1 MTSNVAFLHEMD
13 GLNREVREMADRTN
27 EAIEKAVKLIATG
40 DVELKVDI
48 NRLDKELYHYDN
60 LVEKHCLDLIALYS
74 PVAGDLRTVSTCL
87 KIIEDLNR
95 IGRYAHD
102 IAEVSEVFEVQGH
115 FTRMVNIR
123 HMAELVVDMV
133 HDSIV
138 SFTNREVPMARE
150 LFERDDEVDC
160 LYDTIFRE
168 ILTYMMEDP
177 KKITAGINHILVARY
192 LERIADH
199 SCNIGERV
207 VYMVTGDRMDPV
219 QRKKNI
225 CKLPFQAKNG
235 PVQERSEENGFNWH
249 ELSEK

>member
-1 MTSNVAFLHEMD
+1 MTSNISFLQEMD
-13 GLNREVREMADRTN
+13 GLNREVREMSDRAN

-40 DVELKVDI
+40 DDVLMKDV

-60 LVEKHCLDLIALYS
+60 LIEKHCLDLIALYS
-74 PVAGDLRTVSTCL
+74 PVAGDLRTVSACL

-102 IAEVSEVFEVQGH
+102 IAEVSEVFEAQGH
-115 FTRMVNIR
+115 FTRMVNIQ
-123 HMAELVVDMV
+123 HMAELVVEMV
-133 HDSIV
+133 HDSIE
-138 SFTNREVPMARE
+138 SFTKRDSVMARE
-150 LFERDDEVDC
+150 LFERDDEVDS

-168 ILTYMMEDP
+168 MLTYMMEDS
-177 KKITAGINHILVARY
+177 KKITAGINYVLVARY

-207 VYMVTGDRMDPV
+207 VYMVTGERMDPAE
-219 QRKKNI
+219 RKKVLNNNLI
-225 CKLPFQAKNG
+225 APNKEKDEG
-235 PVQERSEENGFNWH
+235 DIEEPGSNWH

>member
-1 MTSNVAFLHEMD
+1 MTSNISFFQEMD
-13 GLNREVREMADRTN
+13 ELNREVREMSDRAN
-27 EAIEKAVKLIATG
+27 EAIQKAVKLIATG
-40 DVELKVDI
+40 DDVLKQDV

-60 LVEKHCLDLIALYS
+60 LVEKHCLDVIALYS

-102 IAEVSEVFEVQGH
+102 IAEVSEVFEAQGH
-115 FTRMVNIR
+115 FTRMVNIQ
-123 HMAELVVDMV
+123 HMADLVVDMV
-133 HDSIV
+133 HDSID
-138 SFTNREVPMARE
+138 SFTKRDSVMARV

-168 ILTYMMEDP
+168 MLTYMMEDS
-177 KKITAGINHILVARY
+177 KKITAGINYILVARY

-207 VYMVTGDRMDPV
+207 VYMVTGERMDPAE
-219 QRKKNI
+219 RKKELCNNLI
-225 CKLPFQAKNG
+225 PPKRDRDEEDEEIHISNG
-235 PVQERSEENGFNWH
+235 H

>member
-1 MTSNVAFLHEMD
+1 MTSNIAFLQEMD
-13 GLNREVREMADRTN
+13 GLNREIMEMADRAN

-40 DVELKVDI
+40 DDVLKEDV

-74 PVAGDLRTVSTCL
+74 PVAGDLRTVSACL

-102 IAEVSEVFEVQGH
+102 IAEVSEVFEAHGH
-115 FTRMVNIR
+115 FTRMVNIQ

-133 HDSIV
+133 HDSID
-138 SFTNREVPMARE
+138 SFTKRDPIMARG

-168 ILTYMMEDP
+168 ILTYMMEDQ
-177 KKITAGINHILVARY
+177 KKITAGINYVLVARY

-207 VYMVTGDRMDPV
+207 VYMVTGERMDPAE
-219 QRKKNI
+219 RKKELCNNLI
-225 CKLPFQAKNG
+225 SSKKDRAPDE
-235 PVQERSEENGFNWH
+235 PEERGSNWH

>member
-1 MTSNVAFLHEMD
+1 MTSNITFLQEMD
-13 GLNREVREMADRTN
+13 GLNREVREMADRAN
-27 EAIEKAVKLIATG
+27 EAIQKAVKLIATG
-40 DVELKVDI
+40 DDVLMKDV

-102 IAEVSEVFEVQGH
+102 IAEVSEVFEAQGH
-115 FTRMVNIR
+115 FTRMVNIQ
-123 HMAELVVDMV
+123 HMAELVVEMV
-133 HDSIV
+133 HDSID
-138 SFTNREVPMARE
+138 SFTKRDPIMARE
-150 LFERDDEVDC
+150 LFERDDEVDS

-168 ILTYMMEDP
+168 ILTYMMEDS
-177 KKITAGINHILVARY
+177 KKITAGINYILVARY

-207 VYMVTGDRMDPV
+207 VYMVTAERMDPAE
-219 QRKKNI
+219 RKKDLTNDLI
-225 CKLPFQAKNG
+225 APKKEKDDDDIDEPG
-235 PVQERSEENGFNWH
+235 SNWH